1 MEILDLLHHRRSCKQ
16 FGEIAPSTEQVEK
29 MIQAA
34 LRAPDHGRMKPYHFV
49 VIEKSGMSKLRHCLE
64 AAAVEFEMDEKNA
77 AKAEKLSN
85 QAPMVIGV
93 VAKLDHHSPKVP
105 AWEQMLTAGC
115 ATYAMQLAA
124 NAQGFE
130 TVWISKK
137 WVEGSALRTMF
148 GCEQGD
154 KVIGLL
160 LVGSPKDPEAGVACA
175 REAEETTGFVSVIK

>member
-1 MEILDLLHHRRSCKQ
+1 MEILDLLHRRRSSKQ
-16 FGEIAPSTEQVEK
+16 FGDIAPNAEQVEK

-49 VIEKSGMSKLRHCLE
+49 VIEKSGMPKLRSCLE
-64 AAAVEFEMDEKNA
+64 AAAIEFEMDEKNV

-85 QAPMVIGV
+85 QAPLVIGI
-93 VAKLDHHSPKVP
+93 VAKLDHNSLKVP
-105 AWEQMLTAGC
+105 AWEQMITAGC

-137 WVEGSALRTMF
+137 WVEGSQLRTMF

-160 LVGSPKDPEAGVACA
+160 LIGSPKEAEAGVSCA
-175 REAEETTGFVSVIK
+175 REAEEITGFVSVIK